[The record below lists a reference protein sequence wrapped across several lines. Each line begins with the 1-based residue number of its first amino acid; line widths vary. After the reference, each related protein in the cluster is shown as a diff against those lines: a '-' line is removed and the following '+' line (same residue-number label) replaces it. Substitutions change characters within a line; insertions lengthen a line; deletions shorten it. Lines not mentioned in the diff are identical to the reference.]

1 MKLAVEPSLT
11 VTSLQQPLFFC
22 AEGSRF
28 GKVQL
33 YYRLYIFI
41 LGSLNSSQGNF
52 MFAFDMPF
60 YMNANLNH

>member
-11 VTSLQQPLFFC
+11 VASLQQPLFFC
-22 AEGSRF
+22 AEDSRF
-28 GKVQL
+28 GEVQL

-41 LGSLNSSQGNF
+41 LGSLNSSQRNF
-52 MFAFDMPF
+52 MFAFGMPF